1 VGGGWEVTPAE
12 TPFADVLLWVV
23 ALSTLLSFGT
33 AIWTVFS
40 GPSRKNATRIEGME
54 TRLVVLEGS
63 HQRLRDRVDGLPN
76 ADMMHRL
83 ELSLARMEGH
93 IDRLDERLKPVAAI
107 SERMQEILIEQ
118 GRK

>member
-1 VGGGWEVTPAE
+1 MTPSE
-12 TPFADVLLWVV
+12 TNVADLLLWVV
-23 ALSTLLSFGT
+23 ALSTFFSFGSL
-33 AIWTVFS
+33 IWTIFS
-40 GPSRKNATRIEGME
+40 GPSRKNTSRIDTMDAAL
-54 TRLVVLEGS
+54 TLLESG

-107 SERMQEILIEQ
+107 SERMQELLIEQ

>member
-1 VGGGWEVTPAE
+1 MTPSE
-12 TPFADVLLWVV
+12 TNVADILLWVV
-23 ALSTLLSFGT
+23 ALSTFFSFGSL
-33 AIWTVFS
+33 IWTVFS
-40 GPSRKNATRIEGME
+40 GPSRKNSSRIETLE
-54 TRLVVLEGS
+54 AALNVLDSG

-93 IDRLDERLKPVAAI
+93 IDKLDERLKPVAAI
-107 SERMQEILIEQ
+107 SERMQELLIEQ